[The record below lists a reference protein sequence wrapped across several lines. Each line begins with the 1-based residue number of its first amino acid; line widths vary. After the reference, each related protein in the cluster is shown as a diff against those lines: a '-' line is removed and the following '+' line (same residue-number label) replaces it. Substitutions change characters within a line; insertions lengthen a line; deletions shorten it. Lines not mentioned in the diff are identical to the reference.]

1 VFLEYPLLSS
11 GQRHF
16 GKIVGRA
23 RKKSRVAKC
32 RGIPPDLKIS
42 MEELV
47 IYSYFEFR
55 KNKGRIDRR
64 K

>member
-1 VFLEYPLLSS
+1 
-11 GQRHF
+11 
-16 GKIVGRA
+16 
-23 RKKSRVAKC
+23 VAKC
-32 RGIPPDLKIS
+32 RGIPLDLKILK
-42 MEELV
+42 EEML